1 MTKKKILFIG
11 GSLNQ
16 TTIMHHIS
24 LHLSGFDCYFNPFCG
39 DGLIKWMSYKGML
52 DFTVMGGNF
61 RRQTDTHMK
70 QHWLKVDFRDS
81 TIHYELV
88 VTSQDLIVQK
98 NIIKKSIAIDY
109 SGHETGLAP
118 TWSAVSLGSS
128 FVEKHVTLACQV
140 GNRSGRFSGGN
151 RTSPACQKHTG
162 H

>member
-1 MTKKKILFIG
+1 
-11 GSLNQ
+11 
-16 TTIMHHIS
+16 
-24 LHLSGFDCYFNPFCG
+24 
-39 DGLIKWMSYKGML
+39 MSYKGML